1 MNPATD
7 FRAPDHE
14 LPDGPADD
22 PRLVRVVQE
31 YLAAI
36 ESGGRPSKAA
46 FLARH
51 PDLAGPLSECLDA
64 LDFVHHTAP
73 RLAPGPDA
81 AFDLSIPLGDF
92 RVVREAGRG
101 GMGIVYE
108 AEQLSLARRI
118 ALKVLPAGLT
128 LDPRNLRRFKTE
140 AQAAAL
146 LHHTN
151 IVPVYSVG
159 CERGVHF
166 YAMQFIEG
174 TSLARVIG
182 DMRDGGPPPAWA
194 GTKTEPPHPNPP
206 PRGGRGPEAPAGDSS
221 CRPCLSPSPLAGE
234 GRGEGAAPRTHWP
247 RTAADFDA
255 VARLGLQA
263 AEALAHAH
271 DQGVV
276 HRDVKPANLL
286 VDDHGHLWVTDF
298 GLARVQADAALT
310 LTGDLL
316 GTLRFMSPE
325 QALGKR
331 GLVDHRTDVYSLGAT
346 LYELLTL
353 RPAFD
358 GQDRQELLRQIAF
371 EEPAPPRRVNRA
383 VPRDLETVVLRAAAK
398 APEERY
404 GTAQEL
410 AEDLRRFLE
419 RRPVLARRPSLLDRA
434 RKWSVRHRSLAVAL
448 VALLLTAV
456 VGLTVSTVLV
466 AREQARTQAAFEAE
480 ARQRERAEASLKQAR
495 EALDFFAQVSDEEL
509 PETPELRGVR
519 RKLLEASL
527 GYLRSFIDQCGDDP
541 SLKAELA
548 ASHLRVARILD
559 EIGTREEALAALERA
574 RAVHEQMVRDNP
586 TVPEYQR
593 SLAAVYSLSLSSAGP
608 LRLLVQKSVQDD
620 LKLTDDQARR
630 IMEKVEGRQPPGRGP
645 TPFLLPAE
653 WEDREKAVLAVL
665 TEAQDRRLRQVALQV
680 RGAQALGD
688 AEVAEAL
695 GFSDAQKERV
705 RGLVF
710 EGRRFSWGMG
720 PGGPGGPPGRRSDEG
735 RKAPLEQALEVLT
748 AEQRAKWN
756 EMTGEPFRGELRFG
770 APGWAGFGP
779 GRKGP

>member
-1 MNPATD
+1 MNPAAQPLD
-7 FRAPDHE
+7 PALE
-14 LPDGPADD
+14 LSEGQADD
-22 PRLVRVVQE
+22 SRLVRVVQE

-36 ESGGRPSKAA
+36 ESGARPNRAA

-51 PDLAGPLSECLDA
+51 ADLAGPLAECLDA

-81 AFDLSIPLGDF
+81 TFDLSIPLGDF

-108 AEQLSLARRI
+108 AEQLSLGRRI

-128 LDPRNLRRFKTE
+128 LDPRNLQRFKTE

-146 LHHTN
+146 LHHAN

-174 TSLARVIG
+174 RSLARIVQE
-182 DMRDGGPPPAWA
+182 MREGGPAPAWA
-194 GTKTEPPHPNPP
+194 GTGTKTKPPHPNPP
-206 PRGGRGPEAPAGDSS
+206 PRGGREPIPIEGVSLPGGA
-221 CRPCLSPSPLAGE
+221 LSPSPLAGE
-234 GRGEGAAPRTHWP
+234 GRGGGAAPRTRWP
-247 RTAADFDA
+247 RTVADFDA

-286 VDDHGHLWVTDF
+286 VDGIGHLWVTDF

-310 LTGDLL
+310 ITGDLL

-371 EEPAPPRRVNRA
+371 EEPVPPGRVNRS
-383 VPRDLETVVLRAAAK
+383 VPRDLETVVLRATAK

-404 GTAQEL
+404 TTAQDL
-410 AEDLRRFLE
+410 ADDLRRFLE

-434 RKWSVRHRSLAVAL
+434 RKWSVRHRSLAAAL

-456 VGLTVSTVLV
+456 VGLTTSTVLV
-466 AREQARTQAAFEAE
+466 AREQARTQAAYEAE
-480 ARQRERAEASLKQAR
+480 SRQRERAEASLKQAR

-527 GYLRSFIDQCGDDP
+527 GYLQSFIDQCGDDP
-541 SLKAELA
+541 SLKGELA

-559 EIGTREEALAALERA
+559 EIGSREDALAALERA
-574 RAVHEQMVRDNP
+574 RAVHEQMVRENP

-620 LKLTDDQARR
+620 LKLTEDQVRR
-630 IMEKVEGRQPPGRGP
+630 IMEKAEVRTPPARGSL
-645 TPFLLPAE
+645 PFLLPAD
-653 WEDREKAVLAVL
+653 WEAREKAALAVL
-665 TEAQDRRLRQVALQV
+665 TEAQDRRLRQIALQV

-695 GFSDAQKERV
+695 GFTEAQKERV

-710 EGRRFSWGMG
+710 DGRRFSWGPG
-720 PGGPGGPPGRRSDEG
+720 SGGPGGRRSDEA

-748 AEQRAKWN
+748 PEQRAKWN
-756 EMTGEPFRGELRFG
+756 EMTGEPFRGELRYG
-770 APGWAGFGP
+770 GPGGPGFGP